1 MLKDLKLPK
10 PKKTDSEPKPISM
23 DQAQY
28 PHQLSIT
35 LEGKTLEKFPD
46 MIDAKSGQ
54 EFGMNAV
61 VRVKV
66 VKKVDKETSEDHWEQ
81 SSVQLQIIKADFDQD
96 KQLDEAFDE
105 D

>member
-10 PKKTDSEPKPISM
+10 PKKTDDKVM
-23 DQAQY
+23 DAPMEQAQY

-35 LEGKTLEKFPD
+35 LEGKTLAKFPD
-46 MIDAKSGQ
+46 MANAKSGQ
-54 EFGMNAV
+54 EFGMTAV

-66 VKKVDKETSEDHWEQ
+66 VKKVDKETNQDDWEQ
-81 SSVQLQIIKADFDQD
+81 SSVQLQIIKADFDQED
-96 KQLDEAFDE
+96 QLDTAFNE